1 MIRRFVLASAILI
14 AAGSAAPAM
23 AGTATSNLTVSSD
36 VPNNCTISAGSI
48 SFGSYDPISANY
60 NTDASG
66 TGTVTVTC
74 TSGTSAT
81 IKLGQGSNADPAS
94 TDAIPMRRLKDA
106 GTNRLSYG
114 LYRDNIHTQIWG
126 NTAGTGVAY
135 SGTGNAQAMTVFGLI
150 AAGQNVPAGSY
161 SDTVVAEIS
170 F

>member
-23 AGTATSNLTVSSD
+23 AGTATSNLTVSSS
-36 VPNNCTISAGSI
+36 VPNNCTISTASI
-48 SFGSYDPISANY
+48 DFGNYDPVGANAST
-60 NTDASG
+60 NASG

-74 TSGTSAT
+74 TSGASAN
-81 IKLGQGSNADPAS
+81 IKLSQGSNADPAS

-114 LYRDNIHTQIWG
+114 LYKDNIHTQIWG
-126 NTAGTGVAY
+126 NTAGTGV
-135 SGTGNAQAMTVFGLI
+135 SHTGTGSAQAMTVFGLI
-150 AAGQNVPAGSY
+150 SAGQNVPAGSY